1 MSRTLSRI
9 ARFFGYMLAL
19 ILVVSVGVK
28 LALYHFRSEPPQLT
42 PGVDLSKPG
51 PGHAQHVGAVWFVW
65 LSGPPEIRGAD
76 MWRLVGPEMVKIDA
90 TMHDTFKQV
99 VPSFFLRQ
107 TITVA
112 GQFFSRHLSE
122 DIPLDIQ
129 REIVGQM
136 QGYDDPFDDGGG
148 KFPRFLAY
156 LALHDLAQTIE
167 KSPLIACSGFAL
179 TGSSSKSGGTLV
191 GRNFDFEAGRVFD
204 EQKAV
209 IVQRV
214 PGKLATASIAW
225 PGMNGIVTGVNE
237 ARVYI
242 SVNAARSDNESARG
256 TPVSLMVREVLEGSH
271 SAEEAVERLEQARV
285 RVADLYLIAD
295 PKHAYVLE
303 KTPARF
309 SVRAAAPTI
318 AVTNHFLDPELRA
331 EKRNQKLEARTTS
344 LDRYARLDQLVN
356 QRKAPAD
363 AHDGLAILRDRTS
376 ASGTPWA
383 LGDRHA
389 IDGYIA
395 THGVLVDFGRD
406 VLWVS
411 QAPHLSGEWLGV
423 DLAPL
428 FAGAVHETE
437 RLPSD
442 PDALALGKNIGY
454 RAPNQ

>member
-1 MSRTLSRI
+1 MSRALVRVSRI
-9 ARFFGYMLAL
+9 FAVAAMLVIVAA
-19 ILVVSVGVK
+19 VTVK
-28 LALYHFRSEPPQLT
+28 LALYHYRSEPPLPT
-42 PGVDLSKPG
+42 PGVDSSKPG
-51 PGHAQHVGAVWFVW
+51 PGHAAHVGSVWFVW

-90 TMHDTFKQV
+90 TMHETFKQV

-107 TITVA
+107 TISLV
-112 GQFFSRHLSE
+112 GQFFSRHLTE
-122 DIPLDIQ
+122 DIPVDIQ

-136 QGYDDPFDDGGG
+136 QSYADPFDDGGG

-167 KSPLIACSGFAL
+167 KSPLIACTGFAM
-179 TGSSSKSGGTLV
+179 TGASSKSGGTLV

-209 IVQRV
+209 IVQQAK
-214 PGKLATASIAW
+214 GMLATVSVAW
-225 PGMNGIVTGVNE
+225 PGMNGIVTGINQ

-242 SVNAARSDNESARG
+242 SVNAARSDDESARG
-256 TPVSLMVREVLEGSH
+256 TPVSLIVREVLEKART
-271 SAEEAVERLEQARV
+271 AEDAVEFLEQAHV

-295 PKHAYVLE
+295 PRHAYVLE

-309 SVRAAAPTI
+309 AVRTAAPTI
-318 AVTNHFLDPELRA
+318 AVTNHFLDSQLRA
-331 EKRNQKLEARTTS
+331 EKRNQKLESHTTS
-344 LDRYARLDQLVN
+344 LDRYARVDQLVN
-356 QRKAPAD
+356 QRKTPAD
-363 AHDGLAILRDRTS
+363 ARDGLSILRDRTS
-376 ASGTPWA
+376 SQGAPWA

-406 VLWVS
+406 ILWIS

-423 DLAPL
+423 ELAPL
-428 FAGAVHETE
+428 LAGEVREAE